1 VRIFLFP
8 AEKCVGFPRTF
19 GNMARWAPLPL
30 RLIVGFGFIA
40 HGYAKLAKG
49 PDAFVAILHA
59 IGVPAP
65 YLMAWLTIGVEL
77 FGGLAGT
84 VHGMARNRRLY
95 RSGSSGLRSPILK
108 WRPNLT
114 VLPRDGVKASVSPRA
129 TRQGPFR
136 TACRRKRRW
145 TC

>member
-1 VRIFLFP
+1 VRIFSFP
-8 AEKCVGFPRTF
+8 AEKCVGFPRAF

-40 HGYAKLAKG
+40 TG

-77 FGGLAGT
+77 FGRLS
-84 VHGMARNRRLY
+84 RRLD
-95 RSGSSGLRSPILK
+95 S
-108 WRPNLT
+108 
-114 VLPRDGVKASVSPRA
+114 RA
-129 TRQGPFR
+129 
-136 TACRRKRRW
+136 AARR
-145 TC
+145 